1 MNPIIYLHLA
11 YLKNTAL
18 VSKTEFCVSSSVFL
32 VKAIR
37 EHFYLIGNHKSGI
50 EFVNIYYAL
59 MVKTSR
65 GRVWDYDT
73 NF

>member
-1 MNPIIYLHLA
+1 M
-11 YLKNTAL
+11 
-18 VSKTEFCVSSSVFL
+18 SKTEFCVSSSVLL

-37 EHFYLIGNHKSGI
+37 EHFYLLIGNLKSGI

-65 GRVWDYDT
+65 EGFGTTTPISNEMID
-73 NF
+73 